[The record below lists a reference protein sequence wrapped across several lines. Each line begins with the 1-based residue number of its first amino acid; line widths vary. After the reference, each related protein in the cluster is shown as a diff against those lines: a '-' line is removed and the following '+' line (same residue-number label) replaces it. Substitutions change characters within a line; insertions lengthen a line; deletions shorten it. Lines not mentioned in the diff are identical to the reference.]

1 MAVQLDNFM
10 QKPRFEFL
18 ANGLISG
25 EKVFVKAKQLIKKA
39 VSPRFLLRR
48 LSKTVKHHQKIEIAD
63 HINTSLEA
71 HMLLANDE
79 DADVRYAL
87 AENHN
92 ISRAVLNKLEGD
104 SNPYVADRA
113 TKTLQRI
120 SANDLE
126 TISWRSCRTA

>member
-1 MAVQLDNFM
+1 
-10 QKPRFEFL
+10 
-18 ANGLISG
+18 
-25 EKVFVKAKQLIKKA
+25 
-39 VSPRFLLRR
+39 
-48 LSKTVKHHQKIEIAD
+48 
-63 HINTSLEA
+63 
-71 HMLLANDE
+71 MLLANDE